1 MTSVSERESWFSAPH
16 NSFWAD
22 AVIPN
27 REDWAL
33 WTRTVVIALPG
44 TSRVPAWHARTG
56 GWQRHRQLSR
66 SRPFTPLL
74 LPIVSY
80 SFTYLCSPFLEIFF
94 LSPQPFSKPAT
105 HFPLVYPV
113 KASCCL
119 YPLLCLHTALGKQ
132 AQQHSRKGVC
142 CVCICQRS
150 IPSRHN
156 PLDLL
161 HTATVMH
168 KFYVC
173 ACMCFKHLHIVWV
186 SVSWGVQSVKER
198 SQPADSPL

>member
-1 MTSVSERESWFSAPH
+1 MDNTVLQVWHLWVMQSGFCSFPHCQLPLLFCMQWHRYLNESWFSAPH

-56 GWQRHRQLSR
+56 GWQRHRQLPR

-74 LPIVSY
+74 LPVVSY
-80 SFTYLCSPFLEIFF
+80 SFTYLSSPFLEIFF

-142 CVCICQRS
+142 
-150 IPSRHN
+150 
-156 PLDLL
+156 
-161 HTATVMH
+161 
-168 KFYVC
+168 VC
-173 ACMCFKHLHIVWV
+173 AYVR
-186 SVSWGVQSVKER
+186 GA
-198 SQPADSPL
+198 SQVDTIL